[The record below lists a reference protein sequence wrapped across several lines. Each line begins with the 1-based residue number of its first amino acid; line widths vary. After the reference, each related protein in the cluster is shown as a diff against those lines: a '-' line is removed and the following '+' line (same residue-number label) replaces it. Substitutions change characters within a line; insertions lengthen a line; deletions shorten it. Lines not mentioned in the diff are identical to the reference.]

1 MLWLGLIALALWLA
15 HRYAKDHPAVAE
27 WCKWTLRFAIGS
39 CVGALVTLAIYNN
52 VVPS

>member
-1 MLWLGLIALALWLA
+1 MARLNRG
-15 HRYAKDHPAVAE
+15 RVVAGTSLRERPSGRSE